1 MRFHVVRALVGVLD
15 LDLAPVQVK
24 VEVLVLAKLEVYVV
38 KDHVLMDPNR
48 LSSLTSSWIFSSPF

>member
-1 MRFHVVRALVGVLD
+1 MKFHVVRALVRVLVLD
-15 LDLAPVQVK
+15 LVPVPVQVQ
-24 VEVLVLAKLEVYVV
+24 VLAKLEVYVV

>member
-1 MRFHVVRALVGVLD
+1 MVRALVGVLD

>member
-1 MRFHVVRALVGVLD
+1 MVRALVRVLVLD
-15 LDLAPVQVK
+15 LDLVPVQVQ
-24 VEVLVLAKLEVYVV
+24 VLAKLEVYVV